1 MSSRECLSSDSANSQ
16 EAHNHGNRPGGKGK
30 KSVIVHWKP
39 ATTWI
44 RTDKLLQW
52 FVTHPQECI
61 HIFGDWEKQA
71 RAEGRATLTAKTS
84 HAFYYR
90 QVANYIFLTDEEPA
104 VHLDYLNSSD
114 DPSWA
119 KCIHGRVSELRKAY
133 GAIRM
138 QMASTGFGITE
149 EDRAN
154 NIYTID
160 DKLFGTT
167 FPKRWFEQLDA
178 LCGKKP
184 SLTVAGTSS
193 DPGQDFRGDMMNTIN
208 TMSSGS
214 SRFTQAD
221 VHQQQY
227 NQVQQ
232 HDTLQVQQYDT
243 LQAQEREYD
252 ASQVQQYDASQV
264 QDFSSWL
271 SDGQSAALQNDG
283 AMPSRQQLGCPAS
296 YTATDTSSLTSMSGT
311 SGHLVMP
318 DSLLQEQGLG
328 VQNNHSSSSLHSL
341 RGRASNL
348 LLTSSGSKGSHK
360 SRTRSINVPSLP
372 STIAKSPSSTRVGT
386 TKRSSS
392 DSIAPGSNVKK
403 TCTSSST
410 SRALEP
416 PDVSTSVESMTAMVA
431 EEQCQLDEKLKRQE
445 DATALRLRARVASDE
460 KDKEASVAYGK
471 WLDVYSHA
479 LTMGQPPPPL
489 PPHMSG
495 SLPPPPPPPMP
506 PYLPAGQQ
514 YDTYPSYS
522 AAAFSSY
529 APGYM
534 YTAGRYP
541 PYNIAP
547 GYPIS
552 PAFLSAPTATS
563 TSSIVPPSAIVPAH
577 AIVPAGAIIP
587 QVAAAAYGMNI
598 PTGAAHG
605 TTGSAAAAFSA
616 NVPVDVTGP
625 TAAEYSVSDSTGA
638 AYGTTGPAAGS
649 ATAGYSANVPAAA
662 AHGTNIPATAAHGTN
677 VPAAAAYSANIPAAT
692 AHHTNVPAATAHHT
706 NVPTT
711 AAYSTNVPAAAA
723 YSMNIPAAAATY
735 SAHVPAAAAAY
746 GTNVPAAA
754 ATYGTNIPAAAAT
767 YSAHVPAGTTYGANV
782 PAGTAYG
789 ANVPTGMTGPT
800 AGYSVSDS
808 AGAAYGTSAPANAA
822 YSASIPAAA
831 GYSANDTTAATDNAR
846 TVTDAHGSAA
856 AMDATMLSM

>member
-1 MSSRECLSSDSANSQ
+1 MSSRERLSSDSANSQ

-71 RAEGRATLTAKTS
+71 RAEGRATSTAKTS

-90 QVANYIFLTDEEPA
+90 QVADYIFLTDEEPA

-232 HDTLQVQQYDT
+232 HNTLQVQQYDT

-252 ASQVQQYDASQV
+252 ASQVQQYDALQAQERGEYDALQVQQYDASQV

-271 SDGQSAALQNDG
+271 
-283 AMPSRQQLGCPAS
+283 
-296 YTATDTSSLTSMSGT
+296 
-311 SGHLVMP
+311 
-318 DSLLQEQGLG
+318 
-328 VQNNHSSSSLHSL
+328 
-341 RGRASNL
+341 RASNL
-348 LLTSSGSKGSHK
+348 SLTSSGSKGSHK
-360 SRTRSINVPSLP
+360 SRTRPINVPSLP

-403 TCTSSST
+403 TRTSSST

-416 PDVSTSVESMTAMVA
+416 PDVGTSVESMTAMVA
-431 EEQCQLDEKLKRQE
+431 EEQRQLDEKLKRQE

-514 YDTYPSYS
+514 YDTYPSYG

-534 YTAGRYP
+534 YAAGRYP

-563 TSSIVPPSAIVPAH
+563 TSSIAPPSAIVPAH

-587 QVAAAAYGMNI
+587 QVAATAYGMNI

-605 TTGSAAAAFSA
+605 TT
-616 NVPVDVTGP
+616 
-625 TAAEYSVSDSTGA
+625 
-638 AYGTTGPAAGS
+638 
-649 ATAGYSANVPAAA
+649 
-662 AHGTNIPATAAHGTN
+662 
-677 VPAAAAYSANIPAAT
+677 
-692 AHHTNVPAATAHHT
+692 
-706 NVPTT
+706 
-711 AAYSTNVPAAAA
+711 
-723 YSMNIPAAAATY
+723 
-735 SAHVPAAAAAY
+735 
-746 GTNVPAAA
+746 
-754 ATYGTNIPAAAAT
+754 
-767 YSAHVPAGTTYGANV
+767 
-782 PAGTAYG
+782 
-789 ANVPTGMTGPT
+789 
-800 AGYSVSDS
+800 
-808 AGAAYGTSAPANAA
+808 
-822 YSASIPAAA
+822 
-831 GYSANDTTAATDNAR
+831 AR
-846 TVTDAHGSAA
+846 TS
-856 AMDATMLSM
+856 LST